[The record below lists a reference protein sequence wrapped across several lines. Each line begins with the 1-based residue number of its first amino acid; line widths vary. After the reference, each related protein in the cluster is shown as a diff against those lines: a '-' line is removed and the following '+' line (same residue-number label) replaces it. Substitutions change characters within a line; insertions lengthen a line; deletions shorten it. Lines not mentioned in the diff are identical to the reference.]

1 MLHDE
6 KKMHKKQQSWSAWF
20 LEMISLLTVVFVVR
34 TFVFGLYQVP
44 SGSMETTMLVGERFL
59 ADKLS
64 YWFKKPERF
73 DIVSFNAPP
82 GKDGHHFKYS
92 DNPVKRLWQ
101 KYVYGP
107 DNWTKRVIG
116 LPGETVRGV
125 IEAGRPVIYI
135 KNNSGECKLDDSQ
148 HVNKY
153 PLILTGLGYLD
164 RIKQQKLKSFNPD
177 IRDAQGNTLFNCSE
191 QFYRIETN
199 HIPVL
204 SDGKP
209 YILMPHTPLD
219 VYHPGDSDNSDV
231 FERVLGNDE
240 YWVMG
245 DNRLGS
251 YDSRMW
257 GPVKGDMIHGKIIFR
272 LWSSDSDES
281 WWIVDLIKHPIDF
294 WKRIRWSRCLNR
306 VH

>member
-1 MLHDE
+1 MLNNE
-6 KKMHKKQQSWSAWF
+6 KKYKRIA
-20 LEMISLLTVVFVVR
+20 SLLQAGKCLAFIFFVR
-34 TFVFGLYQVP
+34 TCVFGLYQVP
-44 SGSMETTMLVGERFL
+44 TGSMETTMLVGESFL

-82 GKDGHHFKYS
+82 GKRGHHFNYS

-107 DNWTKRVIG
+107 VNWTKRVIG

-164 RIKQQKLKSFNPD
+164 RIKQQKLKPFNPD
-177 IRDAQGNTLFNCSE
+177 IRDAQGNIQFNGVG
-191 QFYRIETN
+191 QFYRIERS
-199 HIPVL
+199 HIPLL

-219 VYHPGDSDNSDV
+219 VYYPGDSDNSDV
-231 FERVLGNDE
+231 FERVLANDE

-251 YDSRMW
+251 YDSRMC
-257 GPVKGDMIHGKIIFR
+257 GPIKGDMIHGKIIFR
-272 LWSSDSDES
+272 LCSIDSDES

-294 WKRIRWSRCLNR
+294 WKRIRWSRCLNK